1 MKPRLSI
8 IIVNWNS
15 GLRLRVNVDS
25 LRRENDPTGL
35 EVLIVDNASDDG
47 SADTIAGDATA
58 RLIRLPSNRGFAAA
72 ANTAAREACGDWL
85 LFLNPDII
93 HTPNNIDR
101 LLAGVTSHAEAV
113 GGCGCLVDAD
123 GRPQR
128 QFQLRRLPS
137 PAWALAELL
146 VPRRVRTNGWVL
158 RRHFYAHRPW
168 DRSFRVQQPAAA
180 CLLLRTDTF
189 HELGGFDEAFSPAWF
204 EDVDLCRRLR
214 DRRLDLWFIPEA
226 RFTHEGGYS
235 ASALPPGEF
244 LAIYWGNACRYY
256 TKHHP
261 VFAELYRRLL
271 PVGFYVRAAV
281 SASAERRLALR
292 EAGRRLMGR
301 IRTSGT
307 DRS

>member
-15 GLRLRVNVDS
+15 GLRLRANLDS
-25 LRRENDPTGL
+25 LRRENKPTGL
-35 EVLIVDNASDDG
+35 EVLIVDNASADG
-47 SADTIAGDATA
+47 SADTVAGDSIV

-72 ANTAAREACGDWL
+72 ANIAAREARGDWL

-101 LLAGVTSHAEAV
+101 LLAGVTSRPESV
-113 GGCGCLVDAD
+113 GGCGCLVDAE

-128 QFQLRRLPS
+128 HFQLRRLPS

-146 VPRRVRTNGWVL
+146 VPRRVRTNGLGL

-168 DRSFRVQQPAAA
+168 DRPFRVQQPAAA
-180 CLLLRTDTF
+180 CLLLRSDTF
-189 HELGGFDEAFSPAWF
+189 HEVGEFDEAFSPAWF

-214 DRRLDLWFIPEA
+214 DCQLDLWFIPEA
-226 RFTHEGGYS
+226 RFIHEGGYS
-235 ASALPPGEF
+235 ASALPPEEF

-261 VFAELYRRLL
+261 AFAVLYRRLL
-271 PVGFYVRAAV
+271 PVGMYTRAAV
-281 SASAERRLALR
+281 TASTERRLVLR
-292 EAGRRLMGR
+292 EAGRRLTDR
-301 IRTSGT
+301 IQTIGT

>member
-8 IIVNWNS
+8 IVVNWNS
-15 GLRLRVNVDS
+15 GPRLRANVDS

-35 EVLIVDNASDDG
+35 EILIVDNASADG
-47 SADTIAGDATA
+47 SADTFAGDATT
-58 RLIRLPSNRGFAAA
+58 RLIRLQSNRGFAAA
-72 ANTAAREACGDWL
+72 ANTAAREARADWL

-93 HTPNNIDR
+93 HTPNNVDC
-101 LLAGVTSHAEAV
+101 LLAGVTSRTEAV

-123 GRPQR
+123 GRSQR
-128 QFQLRRLPS
+128 HFQLRRLPS

-146 VPRRVRTNGWVL
+146 VPRRVRTNGLVL

-168 DRSFRVQQPAAA
+168 DSPFRVQQPAAA

-189 HELGGFDEAFSPAWF
+189 REVGEFDEAFSPAWF

-226 RFTHEGGYS
+226 RFIHEGGYS
-235 ASALPPGEF
+235 AAALPPGEF

-261 VFAELYRRLL
+261 AFAVLYRRLL
-271 PVGFYVRAAV
+271 PMGLYVRSAV
-281 SASAERRLALR
+281 TVSAERRLALR
-292 EAGRRLMGR
+292 EAGRRLTGS
-301 IRTSGT
+301 IHTTST

>member
-15 GLRLRVNVDS
+15 GLRLRANMDS

-35 EVLIVDNASDDG
+35 EVLIVDNASADG
-47 SADTIAGDATA
+47 SADTIADDASA
-58 RLIRLPSNRGFAAA
+58 RLIRLPSNHGFAAA
-72 ANTAAREACGDWL
+72 ANIASRKARGDWL
-85 LFLNPDII
+85 LFINPDII
-93 HTPNNIDR
+93 HTPNNIGS
-101 LLAGVTSHAEAV
+101 LLSGVTSHPEAV

-128 QFQLRRLPS
+128 HFQLRRLPS

-146 VPRRVRTNGWVL
+146 LPRQARTNGWGL

-168 DRSFRVQQPAAA
+168 DRAFRVQQPAAA
-180 CLLLRTDTF
+180 CLLLRADVF
-189 HELGGFDEAFSPAWF
+189 REVGAFDEAFSPAWF

-214 DRRLDLWFIPEA
+214 DRRLDLWFVPEA
-226 RFTHEGGYS
+226 RFIHEGGYS
-235 ASALPPGEF
+235 ASALPPAEF

-261 VFAELYRRLL
+261 AFAVFYRRLL
-271 PVGFYVRAAV
+271 PVGLYVRAAV
-281 SASAERRLALR
+281 TASAERRLALR
-292 EAGRRLMGR
+292 EAGRRLTGR
-301 IRTSGT
+301 IHTTGT

>member
-1 MKPRLSI
+1 MKLRLSV

-15 GLRLRVNVDS
+15 GSRLRANVKS
-25 LRRENDPTGL
+25 LCRQNDPAGL
-35 EVLIVDNASDDG
+35 EVLIVDNASADG
-47 SADTIAGDATA
+47 SADSIAGVATT
-58 RLIRLPSNRGFAAA
+58 RLFRLPSNGGFAAA
-72 ANTAAREACGDWL
+72 ANMAAREARGNWL

-93 HTPNNIDR
+93 HTPNNIDC
-101 LLAGVTSHAEAV
+101 LLAGVAGCAKAV
-113 GGCGCLVDAD
+113 GGCGCLVDTQ

-128 QFQLRRLPS
+128 HFQLRRLPS

-146 VPRRVRTNGWVL
+146 LPQQARTNGWGL

-168 DRSFRVQQPAAA
+168 DRTFRVQQPAAA

-189 HELGGFDEAFSPAWF
+189 RELGGFDEAFSPAWF

-214 DRRLDLWFIPEA
+214 DRRLDLWFVPDA
-226 RFTHEGGYS
+226 RFIHEGGYS
-235 ASALPPGEF
+235 ASVLSPAEF
-244 LAIYWGNACRYY
+244 LSIYWENACRYY

-261 VFAELYRRLL
+261 VFAVLYRRLV
-271 PVGFYVRAAV
+271 PVGLYMRAAV
-281 SASAERRLALR
+281 TASADQRQALR

-301 IRTSGT
+301 IRTTGT